1 MKLVHTKHKEIID
14 KIEALKYDGYP
25 LITKEYELINFIDDL
40 MPDADGDIK
49 DQLVEHFVE
58 GKPVDW
64 SSYVPILLK
73 AVEHHFEPKG

>member
-1 MKLVHTKHKEIID
+1 M
-14 KIEALKYDGYP
+14 
-25 LITKEYELINFIDDL
+25 ITKEYELIEFIDNL

-58 GKPVDW
+58 DKPVDW
-64 SSYVPILLK
+64 ISYVPIVLK